1 MKNWFKDWF
10 SSEEYF
16 NVYNHRDLN
25 DARLLCNLILR
36 ETQLKEDALI
46 LDAACGFGRHAL
58 FFASKGYNV
67 IGFDLSKLFLDK
79 ARSQA
84 VKSGLNLKLVC
95 TDIRYVCFKVRF
107 DLILNLFT
115 SFGYFESDEEN
126 FSFIERSYKF
136 LNNDGWYVFD
146 YLNKTYLE
154 KNLEAETIRKIN
166 GLVITEKRSIRNK
179 RVIKK
184 IEINN
189 GNKIKTFYESVK
201 LYSSHTLIKKFEQFG
216 YKLVNLYGD
225 YNGSSYSDN
234 SPRLIMFFKK

>member
-1 MKNWFKDWF
+1 MKNWYKDWF

-25 DARLLCNLILR
+25 EAHLFCNLILR
-36 ETQLKEDALI
+36 ETQPKKDALI

-67 IGFDLSKLFLDK
+67 IGFDLSKLFLNK
-79 ARSQA
+79 ARNEA
-84 VKSGLNLKLVC
+84 AKSSLDIKLIC
-95 TDIRYVCFKVRF
+95 ADIRNVCFKTRF

-126 FSFIERSYKF
+126 FSFIQRSYNF
-136 LNNDGWYVFD
+136 LNNDGWFVFD

-154 KNLEAETIRKIN
+154 KNLKTETIRKIN
-166 GLVITEKRSIRNK
+166 GLVITEKRSFRDN

-184 IEINN
+184 IEIKEGNN
-189 GNKIKTFYESVK
+189 FKTFYESVK
-201 LYSSHTLIKKFEQFG
+201 LYSSNTLIKKFEQFG

-225 YNGSSYSDN
+225 YSGSSYSDN